1 VKKIIFL
8 FGYLM
13 TTSTLIV
20 ASNPIE
26 SKDEMVFRIRERVH
40 TLQEEETRGICS
52 GLREI
57 TLAESAEKYQEDCYM
72 KKEQLSIQ
80 EFEDYFFRNH
90 FMKFSDENK
99 KKIVNS
105 KKLTQAI
112 IHCHTYRDLQLD
124 ADKRF
129 VRVLAGRIVVGTVI
143 VTDIALSYMLSN
155 E

>member
-1 VKKIIFL
+1 MKKVVFL
-8 FGYLM
+8 FAHLM

-26 SKDEMVFRIRERVH
+26 SKDEMVLGIRERVH
-40 TLQEEETRGICS
+40 TLQEEETRGICF

-72 KKEQLSIQ
+72 KKEKLSIQ

-90 FMKFSDENK
+90 FMKFSDEK

-105 KKLTQAI
+105 QKLTQAI